1 MNAPFQPEVYKQQLL
16 ASGDI
21 RTCPKVPVPEFDENQ
36 SYIFISYAHRDY
48 RQVYAD
54 LADMYSAG
62 VRFWYDRGLSA
73 GKKWEEE
80 VCERLTDRHCVGV
93 IFYMSENL
101 FLSSSANREIEI
113 TLGLMANKSDTF
125 SGFINY
131 FCVNLTDRSPVSI
144 LSAAMALSRERPLDM
159 RQISILC
166 QAFPDNSTY
175 ICYHAPDHRTEL
187 LSQIDA
193 QFGVVDQQGQRVTL
207 YQDAQ
212 PCTVFIGSLLERLD
226 SPERVR
232 IIRELQQLLEEAGL
246 SSCVMHAEQPTDA
259 LEPSHAALNDFF
271 RRQDEVR
278 LASARAL
285 LIITTALGWLLCA
298 QAMGE
303 FSPDAA
309 PAQRVLYLIDGA
321 SQEAFLARQILSD
334 ALRARIFCW
343 PADKQKLLSALQAP
357 DVPT

>member
-1 MNAPFQPEVYKQQLL
+1 MSAPFQPEVYKQQLL
-16 ASGDI
+16 ASSDV
-21 RTCPKVPVPEFDENQ
+21 RTCPKVPVPEFAGNQ
-36 SYIFISYAHRDY
+36 SYVFISYAHRDY

-80 VCERLTDRHCVGV
+80 VYERLTDRHCVGV
-93 IFYMSENL
+93 VFYMSENL
-101 FLSSSANREIEI
+101 FLSPSANREIEI
-113 TLGLMANKSDTF
+113 TLGLMANKADAAS
-125 SGFINY
+125 SFINY

-144 LSAAMALSRERPLDM
+144 LSASMALSRKQPLDM

-175 ICYHAPDHRTEL
+175 ICFHAPDHRTEL

-232 IIRELQQLLEEAGL
+232 ILRDLQQLLEEASL
-246 SSCVMHAEQPTDA
+246 SCYVMHAEP
-259 LEPSHAALNDFF
+259 PSGMPDPSNAALNDFF
-271 RRQDEVR
+271 RRQDEAR
-278 LASARAL
+278 LASARSL
-285 LIITTALGWLLCA
+285 LIITTALGWPLCA

-303 FSPDAA
+303 FSPGAA
-309 PAQRVLYLIDGA
+309 PTKQVLYLIDGVVP
-321 SQEAFLARQILSD
+321 EAFGAGQSLSD
-334 ALRARIFCW
+334 ELRARIICW
-343 PADKQKLLSALQAP
+343 PADRQKLLSALQAP
-357 DVPT
+357 DALT